1 MLISDELLDRA
12 NDEPLEV
19 GIEVC
24 IKYFESDSQNPYSES
39 ETESLEI
46 TKFFQYMKQATLLD
60 FKVDFP
66 EIKNGSIDIASTQV
80 FASLLLEELRSIQK
94 YQNGIK
100 LEEELEARFSRKIK
114 NSFGYEFTE
123 GDLKE
128 IQALVNKLRD
138 LITACSEL
146 DEDHRRRIAR
156 KLEQVQQEL
165 HKKISTLDHIYA
177 LAIEASIV
185 AGKVGENAKPL
196 IEAAKELMGISWR
209 THAHTEGLPSGTEAP
224 MLGHDSSPP
233 ALK

>member
-1 MLISDELLDRA
+1 MLIPEKLLDRA

-24 IKYFESDSQNPYSES
+24 NHYFQVEIKNPFSDSAE
-39 ETESLEI
+39 ESLEI
-46 TKFFQYMKQATLLD
+46 TKFFHYMKQAQLLD
-60 FKVDFP
+60 FRAELPIVTNGTVDVTY
-66 EIKNGSIDIASTQV
+66 TQKFV
-80 FASLLLEELRSIQK
+80 NEVLEELNSIQK
-94 YQNGIK
+94 HHKALK

-128 IQALVNKLRD
+128 IQSLVNKLRN
-138 LITACSEL
+138 LITDCSEL
-146 DEDHRRRIAR
+146 DEEHRRRITK

-224 MLGHDSSPP
+224 MLGHDTNP
-233 ALK
+233 AALE

>member
-1 MLISDELLDRA
+1 MLIPDNLLDRA

-24 IKYFESDSQNPYSES
+24 NQYIQIQVRNPFAES
-39 ETESLEI
+39 EDESLEV
-46 TKFFQYMKQATLLD
+46 TKFFYYMKQAKLLD
-60 FKVDFP
+60 FSADIP
-66 EIKNGSIDIASTQV
+66 EIINGSVDIASTHIFV
-80 FASLLLEELRSIQK
+80 HNVLEQLSSIQRHH
-94 YQNGIK
+94 YAIK
-100 LEEELEARFSRKIK
+100 LEEELEARFSKKIK

-128 IQALVNKLRD
+128 IQALVNKLRN
-138 LITACSEL
+138 LIIDCSEL
-146 DEDHRRRIAR
+146 DEEHRRRITK

-224 MLGHDSSPP
+224 MLGHDSNP
-233 ALK
+233 ALE

>member
-12 NDEPLEV
+12 NVEPLDA

-24 IKYFESDSQNPYSES
+24 HKYFEAQSKVLFKDFQPES
-39 ETESLEI
+39 IEI
-46 TKFFQYMKQATLLD
+46 IKFFQFMKQAGLLD
-60 FKVDFP
+60 FKSNFPRIENGQVDVAYT
-66 EIKNGSIDIASTQV
+66 KS
-80 FASLLLEELRSIQK
+80 FAAELLEELKSIEK
-94 YQNGIK
+94 HQNALK
-100 LEEELEARFSRKIK
+100 LEEELEARFTQRIK
-114 NSFGYEFTE
+114 GSFGYEFTE

-146 DEDHRRRIAR
+146 DEDHRRRITK